1 MICVSIADIDFE
13 QCRKVLSDIEMAEIR
28 LDLLHFSPA
37 QVKEI
42 FSKHPQLIATHR
54 PDSTEMSEEER
65 KELLISAVNAGAAYV
80 DVEIET
86 RTAFKEAVKQACCE
100 KGCKLI
106 VSYHNHEKT
115 PSKNELETIIEK
127 CFGNGADI
135 AKVACQVN
143 GEADAARILFAF
155 TITIERIPKRKKSLP
170 LAWGKRGKSFAW
182 WHRCW
187 VRLLHFAALSAGKE
201 TAPGQ
206 LDRQTLQGILDRI
219 TG

>member
-1 MICVSIADIDFE
+1 VCIADIDFE

-54 PDSTEMSEEER
+54 PASTGMSEEER

-80 DVEIET
+80 DVELET
-86 RTAFKEAVKQACCE
+86 RTAFKEAVKQACCK
-100 KGCKLI
+100 KGCKVI
-106 VSYHNHEKT
+106 ISYHNEKKT

-127 CFGNGADI
+127 CFGDGADI

-143 GEADAARILFAF
+143 GEADAARILSLYDYDRENSGEKKIVALGMGEKGKIIRLVAPLLGAPF
-155 TITIERIPKRKKSLP
+155 T
-170 LAWGKRGKSFAW
+170 
-182 WHRCW
+182 
-187 VRLLHFAALSAGKE
+187 FAALSAGKE

>member
-54 PDSTEMSEEER
+54 PGSTEMSEEER

-127 CFGNGADI
+127 CFGDGADI

-143 GEADAARILFAF
+143 GEADAARILSLYDYDRENSKEKKIVALGMGEKGKIIRLVAPLLGAPF
-155 TITIERIPKRKKSLP
+155 T
-170 LAWGKRGKSFAW
+170 
-182 WHRCW
+182 
-187 VRLLHFAALSAGKE
+187 FAALSAGKE

-206 LDRQTLQGILDRI
+206 FDRQRLQDILRMI
-219 TG
+219 KG

>member
-54 PDSTEMSEEER
+54 PGSTEMSEEER

-80 DVEIET
+80 DIEIET

-127 CFGNGADI
+127 CFGDGADI

-143 GEADAARILFAF
+143 GEADAARILSLYDYDRENSKEKKIVALGMGEKGKIIRLVAPLLGAPF
-155 TITIERIPKRKKSLP
+155 T
-170 LAWGKRGKSFAW
+170 
-182 WHRCW
+182 
-187 VRLLHFAALSAGKE
+187 FAALSAGKE

-206 LDRQTLQGILDRI
+206 FDRQRLQDILRMI
-219 TG
+219 KG

>member
-143 GEADAARILFAF
+143 GEADAARILSLYDYDRENSKEKKIVALGMGEKGKIIRLVAPLLGAPF
-155 TITIERIPKRKKSLP
+155 T
-170 LAWGKRGKSFAW
+170 
-182 WHRCW
+182 
-187 VRLLHFAALSAGKE
+187 FAALSAGKE